1 MKTMDAKKLHAF
13 GVEFLKAYGA
23 SQENAVIIT
32 DHLVDND
39 LKGIEAHGAMRL
51 FEYAKF
57 MVDGKLDG
65 TAQPVVVEKASG
77 AFLVDGNRGFGI
89 GALKRATEKLIK
101 SRETQPMAV
110 AGIKGVGHTGRIG
123 AYSEAMAAHGCF
135 GCVYGGGGHKEHPS
149 VAPFGGRKGVLS
161 TNPTA
166 MAMPGMDGVALSA
179 DFATASSAGGKLR
192 LALRKGV
199 QLSEGQILDKN
210 GNPSTDPAAYFDG
223 GVMLP
228 SAGAKGTGMGMINEL
243 LCYGLLGDPVE
254 FNWFMT
260 GVKLSVLCDKADYDR
275 RTREFLEK
283 VNAIPPAPG
292 FRSVTYPGQFEARRA
307 AQRAV
312 SGVTVD
318 DNIAAKLV
326 EMARE
331 KAMDI
336 PEELL

>member
-1 MKTMDAKKLHAF
+1 
-13 GVEFLKAYGA
+13 
-23 SQENAVIIT
+23 
-32 DHLVDND
+32 
-39 LKGIEAHGAMRL
+39 
-51 FEYAKF
+51 
-57 MVDGKLDG
+57 
-65 TAQPVVVEKASG
+65 
-77 AFLVDGNRGFGI
+77 
-89 GALKRATEKLIK
+89 
-101 SRETQPMAV
+101 
-110 AGIKGVGHTGRIG
+110 
-123 AYSEAMAAHGCF
+123 MAAHGCF

-199 QLSEGQILDKN
+199 QLPEGQILDKN

-292 FRSVTYPGQFEARRA
+292 FQSVTYPGQFEARRA

-326 EMARE
+326 EMAQE
-331 KAMDI
+331 KALDI